1 MTATSLKR
9 RMTAADASFLYFE
22 KPSAPLHIGSTCVL
36 SGELSREALISHM
49 ESRMHRIPRYRELAA
64 FDPLGIAHPRWEH
77 DPNFDVKR
85 HISEVTMPEA
95 SSYEDLLQAIANEH
109 AKMLPRDRPLWRMVL
124 FHGIAGERTGV
135 MSLVH
140 HCMVDGVSGIE
151 LLAAVTDLAEDTA
164 PDQPQPFQPDPA
176 TTTMER
182 VSAAWRDAAEVSM
195 TASADAMRW
204 ALDPQQQ
211 AKDVRTLI
219 SSMTSAAPSMIRPA
233 PSMPFN
239 RPVGGGR
246 NYAVVAMPFGEMRGI
261 RGVLGGSINDVV
273 LSTLS
278 GGLGSFLRAH
288 GVATEGVELR
298 AMVPVNV
305 RSERDKSAL
314 GNQVSMLIAPLPIG
328 ITDAAERHRAVI
340 AGMDRLK
347 AANQAGGFA
356 LLGRLT
362 ESLPAGMQALAGLFA
377 PTSQSLFNLVC
388 TNVPGPQIPLYMA
401 GRKVE
406 ELWPL
411 VPLSSGLGMNVCL
424 TSYNAVLYWG
434 IVADPLLVP
443 DVGDVA
449 KAVGAAFE
457 ELKAVALE
465 HGAAVPR
472 PAG

>member
-1 MTATSLKR
+1 MPPTSLKR
-9 RMTAADASFLYFE
+9 RMTSADASFLYFE
-22 KPSAPLHIGSTCVL
+22 KPTAPLHIGSTCVL
-36 SGELSREALISHM
+36 SGELSKEALVSHM
-49 ESRMHRIPRYRELAA
+49 ESRMHRIPRYREIAA
-64 FDPLGIAHPRWEH
+64 FDPLGIAHPRWEQ
-77 DPNFDVKR
+77 DPDFDVKR
-85 HISEVTMPEA
+85 HIDEVTMPPG

-109 AKMLPRDRPLWRMVL
+109 AKMLPRDRPLWRMIL
-124 FHGIAGERTGV
+124 FQGIAGGKTGV
-135 MSLVH
+135 TSLVH

-151 LLAAVTDLAEDTA
+151 LLAAVTDLAEDTE
-164 PDQPQPFQPDPA
+164 PDQPQPFEPGPA
-176 TTTMER
+176 ATTMER
-182 VSAAWRDAAEVSM
+182 ISSAWRDAAEVSM
-195 TASADAMRW
+195 TATADAVRW

-211 AKDVRTLI
+211 ASDVKTLI
-219 SSMTSAAPSMIRPA
+219 SSLTSAAPSLLRPA

-239 RPVGGGR
+239 RPVGGKR

-261 RGVLGGSINDVV
+261 RGILGGTINDVV

-278 GGLGSFLRAH
+278 GGLGSFLREH
-288 GVATEGVELR
+288 GVPTDGVELR

-305 RSERDKSAL
+305 RSESDKTAL

-328 ITDAAERHRAVI
+328 ITDAAQRHRAVI

-401 GRKVE
+401 GQKVE

-411 VPLSSGLGMNVCL
+411 VPLSSGLGLNVCL

-434 IVADPLLVP
+434 ICADPTLVP
-443 DVGDVA
+443 EVA
-449 KAVGAAFE
+449 SVAVAVGTAFE

-465 HGAAVPR
+465 QGAAATR
-472 PAG
+472 